1 MLELRKGAERIWHC
15 LNALQQATFGSPR
28 RVYATAD
35 GDTKPRHR
43 FKEAVVKLSTLVM
56 LLACT
61 TASIAAQSPS
71 SRTETLPIFTYKP
84 NVDDYYPPASRNLK
98 EQGTTTLKFCYDQ
111 RGRSRQVTVHQG
123 SGFPKLD
130 AAAVLWGRGV
140 RVKPGFSSGEPMP
153 GCVPVSVTFSLEKSG
168 DVPPELQKIP
178 LPPPPPPG
186 RFIPLGN

>member
-1 MLELRKGAERIWHC
+1 M
-15 LNALQQATFGSPR
+15 
-28 RVYATAD
+28 
-35 GDTKPRHR
+35 
-43 FKEAVVKLSTLVM
+43 KLSNLVM

-84 NVDDYYPPASRNLK
+84 NVDDYYPPASRNLN
-98 EQGTTTLKFCYDQ
+98 EQGTTTLKLCYDQ
-111 RGRSRQVTVHQG
+111 RGMSRQVSVHQG

-130 AAAVLWGRGV
+130 AAAVLWGKGV
-140 RVKPGFSSGEPMP
+140 RVKPGLSSGEPMP
-153 GCVPVSVTFSLEKSG
+153 GCASVPVTFSLEKSEVAQSEG
-168 DVPPELQKIP
+168 EEFLLPFMDVPPVLQKIP